1 MPCLCLSESILGAW
15 STIGVYTPC
24 TKRKE
29 ANRRSPLNYP
39 SKLFRKRK
47 DEAHDPFR
55 FTAIY
60 LSNGN
65 RDEIERKVAKANWIL
80 FGQFCSKRI
89 ENNEKLVKLEL
100 ELDYKSIRT
109 FINGLFSIRLVCL
122 CFELNMKFVIFLS
135 LRKIEI
141 KDIIY
146 QVNGIDIEE
155 IYY

>member
-1 MPCLCLSESILGAW
+1 MRKCTVFRKVTSIRLYARRSMPCLCLSESILGAW

-29 ANRRSPLNYP
+29 ANRRSPPNYP

-47 DEAHDPFR
+47 EAHDLFR

-60 LSNGN
+60 LSKYGN

-100 ELDYKSIRT
+100 KLDYS
-109 FINGLFSIRLVCL
+109 
-122 CFELNMKFVIFLS
+122 FL
-135 LRKIEI
+135 R
-141 KDIIY
+141 
-146 QVNGIDIEE
+146 
-155 IYY
+155 